1 MALKERPSVAK
12 PSTALPPVLQP
23 FKNLGSKIASPIMQL
38 GHIIIFFG
46 RALAGIP
53 VVLRSYRQEY
63 TRLLSDV
70 AWGNGSLVVGG
81 GTAGVALVLGVVVG
95 VMVGIEGYNFLQ
107 LLGLGPAVGIISS
120 LVNTRELAPIACALA
135 FATQSGCRFTAQLGA
150 MRISEEIDATEV
162 MAIQPIPYMVTTRLM
177 ASITA
182 IIPLYIM
189 CLGVSYL
196 STQVI
201 VSLISGGSMGGYMH
215 YFGLM
220 LSGQEIFFSVVKCV
234 TFVAIAAVLQCYYGF
249 YASGGPEGVGVA
261 AGHAMRA
268 AITVVVIVNML
279 LTMAFFSLDS
289 GARFGG

>member
-1 MALKERPSVAK
+1 MT
-12 PSTALPPVLQP
+12 PSTALPPALQP
-23 FKNLGSKIASPIMQL
+23 LKRAGDKAAGPIRQL
-38 GHIIIFFG
+38 GHIVVF
-46 RALAGIP
+46 AGKAIAGVP
-53 VVLRSYRQEY
+53 VVLRSYRNEY
-63 TRLLSDV
+63 TRLLADV

-150 MRISEEIDATEV
+150 MRISEEIDALDS
-162 MAIQPIPYMVTTRLM
+162 MAIRPIPYMVTTRLM

-182 IIPLYIM
+182 IVPLYVV

-196 STQVI
+196 STQII
-201 VSLISGGSMGGYMH
+201 VSIISGGSMGGYLH

-220 LSGQEIFFSVVKCV
+220 LSGTEIFYSIIKCV
-234 TFVAIAAVLQCYYGF
+234 IFVAIASVLQCYYGF
-249 YASGGPEGVGVA
+249 YAGGGPEGVGVA

-279 LTMAFFSLDS
+279 LTMAMFSLS
-289 GARFGG
+289 AGERFGG

>member
-1 MALKERPSVAK
+1 MAIAAPHHSPLVRPIKKVLDRVVA
-12 PSTALPPVLQP
+12 
-23 FKNLGSKIASPIMQL
+23 PIQQL
-38 GHIIIFFG
+38 GHILYFAWQAI
-46 RALAGIP
+46 AGVP
-53 VVLRSYRQEY
+53 LVLRSYRKEF

-81 GTAGVALVLGVVVG
+81 GTAGVAVVLGIVVG

-120 LVNTRELAPIACALA
+120 LVNTRELAPIAAALA

-150 MRISEEIDATEV
+150 MRIAEEIDALEV
-162 MAIQPIPYMVTTRLM
+162 MAIRPIPYLVTTRLLS
-177 ASITA
+177 SIIA
-182 IIPLYIM
+182 IVPLYVV
-189 CLGVSYL
+189 CLGISYL

-201 VSLISGGSMGGYMH
+201 VALISGGSMGGYMH

-220 LSGQEIFFSVVKCV
+220 LSGTEIFYSVVKCV
-234 TFVAIAAVLQCYYGF
+234 VFVAIASVVQCYYGF

-279 LTMAFFSLDS
+279 LTMAMFSLDS

>member
-1 MALKERPSVAK
+1 MTVSPTPPILVPLERA
-12 PSTALPPVLQP
+12 ANAAAGPVL
-23 FKNLGSKIASPIMQL
+23 KL
-38 GHIIIFFG
+38 GHILVFAG
-46 RALAGIP
+46 RAIAGVP
-53 VVLRSYRQEY
+53 VVLRSYRKEY
-63 TRLLSDV
+63 SRLLSDV

-81 GTAGVALVLGVVVG
+81 GTAGVAVVLGVVVG

-120 LVNTRELAPIACALA
+120 LVNTRELAPIAAALA

-150 MRISEEIDATEV
+150 MRISEEIDALDS
-162 MAIQPIPYMVTTRLM
+162 MAIRPIPYMVTTRLM

-182 IIPLYIM
+182 ILPLYVV
-189 CLGVSYL
+189 CLSISYL
-196 STQVI
+196 STQVV
-201 VSLISGGSMGGYMH
+201 VSLISGGSLGGYMH
-215 YFGLM
+215 YFDLM
-220 LSGQEIFFSVVKCV
+220 LSGTEIIYSTIKCV
-234 TFVAIAAVLQCYYGF
+234 VFVAIASVLQCYYGF

-279 LTMAFFSLDS
+279 LTMAMFSLSS

>member
-1 MALKERPSVAK
+1 MVSTKYTPSLLRPLQSIGDRA
-12 PSTALPPVLQP
+12 SGPV
-23 FKNLGSKIASPIMQL
+23 MQL
-38 GHIIIFFG
+38 GHILYFAG
-46 RALAGIP
+46 KAVAGIP
-53 VVLRSYRQEY
+53 VVLRSYRKEY
-63 TRLLSDV
+63 TRLLADV

-81 GTAGVALVLGVVVG
+81 GTAGVALVLGIVVG

-120 LVNTRELAPIACALA
+120 LVNTRELAPIAAALA

-150 MRISEEIDATEV
+150 MRISEEIDALDT
-162 MAIQPIPYMVTTRLM
+162 MAIRPIPYMVTTRLM

-182 IIPLYIM
+182 IIPLYIV

-196 STQVI
+196 STQII
-201 VSLISGGSMGGYMH
+201 VALISGGSMGGYMH

-220 LSGQEIFFSVVKCV
+220 LSGTEILYSVIKCV
-234 TFVAIAAVLQCYYGF
+234 VFVAIASVLQCYYGF

-279 LTMAFFSLDS
+279 LTMAMFSLDS

>member
-1 MALKERPSVAK
+1 MT

-23 FKNLGSKIASPIMQL
+23 FKRAGDRLAGPIRQL
-38 GHIIIFFG
+38 GHIVVF
-46 RALAGIP
+46 AGKAIAGVP
-53 VVLRSYRQEY
+53 VVLRSYRNEY
-63 TRLLSDV
+63 TRLLADV

-150 MRISEEIDATEV
+150 MRISEEIDALDS
-162 MAIQPIPYMVTTRLM
+162 MAIRPIPYMVTTRLM

-182 IIPLYIM
+182 IIPLYVV

-196 STQVI
+196 STQII
-201 VSLISGGSMGGYMH
+201 VSIISGGSMGGYLH

-220 LSGQEIFFSVVKCV
+220 LSGTEIFYSIVKCV
-234 TFVAIAAVLQCYYGF
+234 IFVGISSVLQCYYGF
-249 YASGGPEGVGVA
+249 YAGGGPEGVGVA

-279 LTMAFFSLDS
+279 LTMAMFSLSS

>member
-1 MALKERPSVAK
+1 MT
-12 PSTALPPVLQP
+12 PSTALPPALQP
-23 FKNLGSKIASPIMQL
+23 LKRAGDKAAGPIRQL
-38 GHIIIFFG
+38 GHIVVF
-46 RALAGIP
+46 AGKAIAGVP
-53 VVLRSYRQEY
+53 VVLRSYRNEY
-63 TRLLSDV
+63 TRLLADV

-150 MRISEEIDATEV
+150 MRISEEIDALDS
-162 MAIQPIPYMVTTRLM
+162 MAIRPIPYMVTTRLM

-182 IIPLYIM
+182 IVPLYVV

-196 STQVI
+196 STQII
-201 VSLISGGSMGGYMH
+201 VSIISGGSMGGYLH

-220 LSGQEIFFSVVKCV
+220 LSGTEIFYSIIKCV
-234 TFVAIAAVLQCYYGF
+234 IFVAIASVLQCYYGF
-249 YASGGPEGVGVA
+249 YAGGGPEGVGGA
-261 AGHAMRA
+261 AGHALRA

-279 LTMAFFSLDS
+279 LTMAMFSLS
-289 GARFGG
+289 AGARFGG

>member
-1 MALKERPSVAK
+1 
-12 PSTALPPVLQP
+12 
-23 FKNLGSKIASPIMQL
+23 MQI
-38 GHIIIFFG
+38 GHIILFFG
-46 RALAGIP
+46 RAIAGIP
-53 VVLRSYRQEY
+53 VVLKNYRKEY

-81 GTAGVALVLGVVVG
+81 GTAGVAVVLGIVVG

-135 FATQSGCRFTAQLGA
+135 F
-150 MRISEEIDATEV
+150 SEEIDATEV

-182 IIPLYIM
+182 IIPLYIV

-220 LSGQEIFFSVVKCV
+220 LNGQEIFYSVVKCV
-234 TFVAIAAVLQCYYGF
+234 IFVAIAAVLQCYYGF

-279 LTMAFFSLDS
+279 LTMAMFSLDS

>member
-1 MALKERPSVAK
+1 MT
-12 PSTALPPVLQP
+12 PSTATPPLLQP
-23 FKNLGSKIASPIMQL
+23 LKRAGDRVASPVRQL
-38 GHIIIFFG
+38 GHIVVF
-46 RALAGIP
+46 AGKAIAGVP
-53 VVLRSYRQEY
+53 VVLRSYRKEY
-63 TRLLSDV
+63 TRLLADV

-150 MRISEEIDATEV
+150 MRISEEIDALDS
-162 MAIQPIPYMVTTRLM
+162 MAIRPIPYMVTTRLM

-182 IIPLYIM
+182 IVPLYVV

-196 STQVI
+196 STQII
-201 VSLISGGSMGGYMH
+201 VSIISGGSMGGYLH

-220 LSGQEIFFSVVKCV
+220 LSGTEILYSVIKCV
-234 TFVAIAAVLQCYYGF
+234 VFVAIAAVIQCYYGF
-249 YASGGPEGVGVA
+249 YAGGGPEGVGVA

-279 LTMAFFSLDS
+279 LTMAMFSLDS

>member
-1 MALKERPSVAK
+1 MAIAAPHHPALLRPVKQFA
-12 PSTALPPVLQP
+12 TT
-23 FKNLGSKIASPIMQL
+23 IAGPIEQL
-38 GHIIIFFG
+38 GHILVF
-46 RALAGIP
+46 AGQAVAGVPI
-53 VVLRSYRQEY
+53 VLRHYRKEFN
-63 TRLLSDV
+63 RLLSDV

-81 GTAGVALVLGVVVG
+81 GTAGVAVVLGIVVG
-95 VMVGIEGYNFLQ
+95 VMVGIEGYNFLD

-150 MRISEEIDATEV
+150 MRIAEEIDALEV
-162 MAIQPIPYMVTTRLM
+162 MAIRPIPYLVTTRLM
-177 ASITA
+177 ASIIA
-182 IIPLYIM
+182 IVPLYVL
-189 CLGVSYL
+189 CLGISYL

-201 VSLISGGSMGGYMH
+201 VSFIGGGSMGGYLH

-220 LSGQEIFFSVVKCV
+220 LSGTEILYSVIKCV
-234 TFVAIAAVLQCYYGF
+234 VFVAIAAVIQSYYGF
-249 YASGGPEGVGVA
+249 YAGGGPEGVGVA

-279 LTMAFFSLDS
+279 LTMAMFSLDS

>member
-1 MALKERPSVAK
+1 MVATKPVVAK
-12 PSTALPPVLQP
+12 PSSPTPKVVTW
-23 FKNLGSKIASPIMQL
+23 LGGLGPKLISPIMQL
-38 GHIIIFFG
+38 GHILIFG
-46 RALAGIP
+46 WRAVAGVP
-53 VVLRSYRQEY
+53 VVLKSYRKEY

-162 MAIQPIPYMVTTRLM
+162 MAIRPIPYMVTSRLM

-182 IIPLYIM
+182 IIPLYIV

-196 STQVI
+196 STKII
-201 VSLISGGSMGGYMH
+201 VSIISGGSMGGYMH

-220 LSGQEIFFSVVKCV
+220 LSGTEMFYSVIKVV
-234 TFVAIAAVLQCYYGF
+234 VFTAICAVLQCYYGF

-268 AITVVVIVNML
+268 SITVVVIVNML
-279 LTMAFFSLDS
+279 LTMAMFSLDS

>member
-1 MALKERPSVAK
+1 MT

-23 FKNLGSKIASPIMQL
+23 FKRAGGRLADPVRQL
-38 GHIIIFFG
+38 GHIVVF
-46 RALAGIP
+46 AGKAIAGVP
-53 VVLRSYRQEY
+53 IVLRSYRKEY
-63 TRLLSDV
+63 TRLLADV

-150 MRISEEIDATEV
+150 MRISEEIDALDS
-162 MAIQPIPYMVTTRLM
+162 MAIRPIPYMVTTRLM

-182 IIPLYIM
+182 IIPLYVV

-196 STQVI
+196 STQII
-201 VSLISGGSMGGYMH
+201 VSIISGGSMGGYLH

-220 LSGQEIFFSVVKCV
+220 LSGTEIFYSVIKCV
-234 TFVAIAAVLQCYYGF
+234 IFVAIASVLQCYYGF
-249 YASGGPEGVGVA
+249 YAGGGPEGVGVA

-279 LTMAFFSLDS
+279 LTMAMFSLSS

>member
-1 MALKERPSVAK
+1 MT
-12 PSTALPPVLQP
+12 PSTATPPLLQP
-23 FKNLGSKIASPIMQL
+23 LKRAGDRVASPVRQL
-38 GHIIIFFG
+38 GHIVVF
-46 RALAGIP
+46 AGKAIAGVP
-53 VVLRSYRQEY
+53 VVLRSYRKEY
-63 TRLLSDV
+63 TRLLADV

-107 LLGLGPAVGIISS
+107 LRGLGPAVGIISS

-150 MRISEEIDATEV
+150 MRISEEIDALDS
-162 MAIQPIPYMVTTRLM
+162 MAIRPIPYMVTTRLM

-182 IIPLYIM
+182 IVPLYVV

-196 STQVI
+196 STQII
-201 VSLISGGSMGGYMH
+201 VSIISGGSMGGYLH

-220 LSGQEIFFSVVKCV
+220 LSGTEIFYSIIKCV
-234 TFVAIAAVLQCYYGF
+234 IFVAIASVLQCYYGF
-249 YASGGPEGVGVA
+249 YAGGGPEGVGVA

-279 LTMAFFSLDS
+279 LTMAMFSLSS

>member
-1 MALKERPSVAK
+1 MTVSPTPPILVPLERAASA
-12 PSTALPPVLQP
+12 AAGPVL
-23 FKNLGSKIASPIMQL
+23 KL
-38 GHIIIFFG
+38 GHILVFAG
-46 RALAGIP
+46 RAIAGVP
-53 VVLRSYRQEY
+53 VVLRSYRKEY
-63 TRLLSDV
+63 SRLLSDV

-81 GTAGVALVLGVVVG
+81 GTAGVAVVLGVVVG

-120 LVNTRELAPIACALA
+120 LVNTRELAPIAAALA

-150 MRISEEIDATEV
+150 MRISEEIDALDS
-162 MAIQPIPYMVTTRLM
+162 MAIRPIPYMVTTRLM

-182 IIPLYIM
+182 ILPLYVV
-189 CLGVSYL
+189 CLSISYL
-196 STQVI
+196 STQVV
-201 VSLISGGSMGGYMH
+201 VSLISGGSLGGYMH
-215 YFGLM
+215 YFDLM
-220 LSGQEIFFSVVKCV
+220 LSGTEIIYSTIKCV
-234 TFVAIAAVLQCYYGF
+234 VFVAIASVLQCYYGF

-279 LTMAFFSLDS
+279 LTMAMFSLSS

>member
-1 MALKERPSVAK
+1 MT
-12 PSTALPPVLQP
+12 PSTATPPLLQP
-23 FKNLGSKIASPIMQL
+23 LKRAGDRVASPVRQL
-38 GHIIIFFG
+38 GHIVVF
-46 RALAGIP
+46 AGKAIAGVP
-53 VVLRSYRQEY
+53 VVLRSYRKEY
-63 TRLLSDV
+63 TRLLADV

-150 MRISEEIDATEV
+150 MRISEEIDALDS
-162 MAIQPIPYMVTTRLM
+162 MAIRPIPYMVTTRLM

-182 IIPLYIM
+182 IVPLYVV

-196 STQVI
+196 STQII
-201 VSLISGGSMGGYMH
+201 VSIISGGSMGGYLH

-220 LSGQEIFFSVVKCV
+220 LSGTEIIYSIIKCV
-234 TFVAIAAVLQCYYGF
+234 IFVAISSVLQCYYGF
-249 YASGGPEGVGVA
+249 YAGGGPEGVGVA

-279 LTMAFFSLDS
+279 LTMAMFSISS

>member
-1 MALKERPSVAK
+1 MVVAARHHPPLMRPVKQAGEVL
-12 PSTALPPVLQP
+12 AGPVQ
-23 FKNLGSKIASPIMQL
+23 QL
-38 GHIIIFFG
+38 GHILVFAG
-46 RALAGIP
+46 RAIAGVP
-53 VVLRSYRQEY
+53 VVLRSYPKEFS
-63 TRLLSDV
+63 RLLADV

-81 GTAGVALVLGVVVG
+81 GSAGVAVVLGIVVG

-150 MRISEEIDATEV
+150 MRIAEEIDALEV
-162 MAIQPIPYMVTTRLM
+162 MAIRPIPYLVTTRLM
-177 ASITA
+177 ASVIA
-182 IIPLYIM
+182 IVPLYVV

-201 VSLISGGSMGGYMH
+201 VALISGGSMGGYMH

-220 LSGQEIFFSVVKCV
+220 LSGTEIFYSVIKCV
-234 TFVAIAAVLQCYYGF
+234 VFVAIAAVIQSYYGY

-279 LTMAFFSLDS
+279 LTMAMFSLDS

>member
-1 MALKERPSVAK
+1 VVAAK
-12 PSTALPPVLQP
+12 HVPPVLQP
-23 FKNLGSKIASPIMQL
+23 LKRLGDRVSGPVMQL
-38 GHIIIFFG
+38 GHILNFAG
-46 RALAGIP
+46 RAIAGIP

-63 TRLLSDV
+63 TRLLADV

-81 GTAGVALVLGVVVG
+81 GTAGVALVLGIVVG

-120 LVNTRELAPIACALA
+120 LVNTRELAPIAAALA

-150 MRISEEIDATEV
+150 MRISEEIDALDT
-162 MAIQPIPYMVTTRLM
+162 MAIRPIPYMVTTRLM

-182 IIPLYIM
+182 IIPLYIV

-196 STQVI
+196 STQIV

-220 LSGQEIFFSVVKCV
+220 LSGTEIFYSVVKCV
-234 TFVAIAAVLQCYYGF
+234 VFVAIASVLQCYYGF

-279 LTMAFFSLDS
+279 LTMAMFSLDS